1 MALSEITSRFGASV
15 RSLRHRLGISQETLA
30 ERADL
35 HRTYIAGIEGGV
47 RNVTLKSIEKLAR
60 ALQVSTASLLLNASG
75 PGRADQSSSGSA
87 AGKCVDILLVEDDPQ
102 DVDMTLRAFKE
113 ARITNSVQVLNDG
126 EEALDFLL
134 RTGRFAHRK
143 MEDRPQLVL
152 LDLNLPKVSGMTV
165 LRRIKAT
172 ESTRSIPVIVLT
184 ASRDSQQLAECLR
197 LGAETHIVKPVDF
210 HSLSQATPQLNLDWA
225 LLMPVEAN
233 VRA

>member
-60 ALQVSTASLLLNASG
+60 ALQVSTASLLLNTSG

-113 ARITNSVQVLNDG
+113 ARITNSVQVL
-126 EEALDFLL
+126 
-134 RTGRFAHRK
+134 
-143 MEDRPQLVL
+143 
-152 LDLNLPKVSGMTV
+152 
-165 LRRIKAT
+165 
-172 ESTRSIPVIVLT
+172 
-184 ASRDSQQLAECLR
+184 
-197 LGAETHIVKPVDF
+197 
-210 HSLSQATPQLNLDWA
+210 
-225 LLMPVEAN
+225 
-233 VRA
+233 